1 MDLWTPPH
9 DAPHLLEW
17 WRPLLLVSRRA
28 RLDRFPWPVHLDEF
42 RLAGRV
48 VRKGRPDIWIYE
60 HHENGGSV
68 CVDATGA
75 TYRFTA
81 TPRGRGAGRFTVCEV
96 RTALW
101 RARLPEVVAPLW
113 HDEAHRRD
121 APVDAGD
128 ETSTGEGGERA
139 GAPVD
144 DPADGYVDAGT
155 DVDGSVDDPAGT
167 DVDDRGDESAD
178 GAGGRGAEGDRNG
191 RAHAGRPTPRVIQRG
206 HLTLIAG

>member
-1 MDLWTPPH
+1 MDLWSPPH

-48 VRKGRPDIWIYE
+48 DRKGRPAIWIYD

-68 CVDATGA
+68 CVDATGQ
-75 TYRFTA
+75 TYKFIA
-81 TPRGRGAGRFTVCEV
+81 TPRGKGVGQFRPCPV

-101 RARLPEVVAPLW
+101 RARLPDVVAPVW
-113 HDEAHRRD
+113 FEEPPAHPRWDEWPPDESAV
-121 APVDAGD
+121 PAGPR
-128 ETSTGEGGERA
+128 SHVPG
-139 GAPVD
+139 D
-144 DPADGYVDAGT
+144 DVVPADGADDIERIEGT
-155 DVDGSVDDPAGT
+155 DH
-167 DVDDRGDESAD
+167 
-178 GAGGRGAEGDRNG
+178 AGGIDDE
-191 RAHAGRPTPRVIQRG
+191 PRVIRRG

>member
-1 MDLWTPPH
+1 MDLWSPPH

-17 WRPLLLVSRRA
+17 WRPLMLLSRRA

-48 VRKGRPDIWIYE
+48 VRTGRPDIWIYE

-75 TYRFTA
+75 TYKYTA
-81 TPRGRGAGRFTVCEV
+81 TPRAASAGRFTVCEL

-101 RARLPEVVAPLW
+101 RARLPDVVEPIFFQDEVPTP
-113 HDEAHRRD
+113 RRD
-121 APVDAGD
+121 AWDDDWSASAEAHGGAG
-128 ETSTGEGGERA
+128 TGGVGPPNRESGADGGAGRADGDGSA
-139 GAPVD
+139 GAE
-144 DPADGYVDAGT
+144 T
-155 DVDGSVDDPAGT
+155 
-167 DVDDRGDESAD
+167 
-178 GAGGRGAEGDRNG
+178 
-191 RAHAGRPTPRVIQRG
+191 RVIRRG